1 MVSLRRAKPQT
12 KWPTN
17 QEFQREWLFVTNWET
32 FISYDCVKERK
43 EYLRLNECGQKEM
56 SSEFKES

>member
-1 MVSLRRAKPQT
+1 MVSIRRAKPQK

-43 EYLRLNECGQKEM
+43 EYLRLDECGLKGM
-56 SSEFKES
+56 SSELKES

>member
-1 MVSLRRAKPQT
+1 MSLKRAKPQT

-17 QEFQREWLFVTNWET
+17 QEFQRVWLFVTNWET

-43 EYLRLNECGQKEM
+43 EYLRLDECGLKGM
-56 SSEFKES
+56 SSELKES

>member
-1 MVSLRRAKPQT
+1 MGLTLRLR
-12 KWPTN
+12 
-17 QEFQREWLFVTNWET
+17 LFVCGLFMASWET

>member
-1 MVSLRRAKPQT
+1 MSLRKAKPQT

-43 EYLRLNECGQKEM
+43 KYLRLDECGLKGM
-56 SSEFKES
+56 NSEHKES